1 MKRTIDVT
9 ATANRSLKRVNS
21 SLFSIATLV
30 DDENNSDSNQAK
42 AMACRETTREKS
54 SIILHVG
61 GGNATEDGETMTS
74 TSAEETEDAKRC
86 SSMSTTTASAAAAA
100 TSSEQKPKGNL
111 LEIVGVNILNASL
124 KAPVIPLEDE
134 GGESPT
140 DDAVSSSCSS
150 SGFYVGDDDSVQETE
165 HQQEVAVDPPC
176 LPCTKNTEEFQIKG
190 PAEDA
195 VTETTTNK
203 PTADHRTGLIFE
215 AGLHHFDRHNR
226 FHKERPLR
234 VTSVHEYLMKA
245 KSSSDSENDGE
256 RTIFERC
263 RLMGGEEEGDTK
275 SPEELWLDNDDYLR
289 VHLPGYMQR

>member
-61 GGNATEDGETMTS
+61 GGNATEDGETMAS

-86 SSMSTTTASAAAAA
+86 SSMSTTTASAAAA